1 MTNRL
6 IARLLVDVQKTTHG
20 CAAALK
26 AAGPPKAGR
35 GGMGTARLFSIKLE
49 GGMPMSVVK
58 RSTNALRDIETLFKI
73 VCSRNAS
80 VRVR

>member
-20 CAAALK
+20 CAPALK

-35 GGMGTARLFSIKLE
+35 GGMGTGRLFFHQI
-49 GGMPMSVVK
+49 GGWHADE
-58 RSTNALRDIETLFKI
+58 RREAIYE
-73 VCSRNAS
+73 CAA
-80 VRVR
+80 